1 MKRRV
6 LLTLSPFMRRAAFLA
21 LALLLFTAAG
31 SAATVR
37 GRLDRVLPNGAKT
50 PASGVKV
57 TIYNKAIGRSSPS
70 YAGPDGMYSLF
81 NLPAGSYYLE
91 VWISPD
97 PRIRPTVY
105 PITVVEPYTDIPPI
119 VVP

>member
-6 LLTLSPFMRRAAFLA
+6 LLILSPFMRRAAFLA
-21 LALLLFTAAG
+21 FALLLLAAAA

-37 GRLDRVLPNGAKT
+37 GRLDRVLPNGAKI
-50 PASGVKV
+50 PATGVAV
-57 TIYNKAIGRSSPS
+57 TIYNQAIGRSSPT
-70 YAGPDGMYSLF
+70 YADRDGMYSLF
-81 NLPAGSYYLE
+81 NLRAGSYYLE
-91 VWISPD
+91 VWTSPD
-97 PRIRPTVY
+97 PRVRPTVY